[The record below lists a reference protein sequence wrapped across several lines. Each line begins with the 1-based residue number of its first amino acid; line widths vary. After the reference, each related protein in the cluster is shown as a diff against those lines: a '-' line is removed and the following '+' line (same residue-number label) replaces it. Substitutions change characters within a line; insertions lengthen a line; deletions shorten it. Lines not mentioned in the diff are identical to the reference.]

1 MLQGSN
7 YIAAFWEGGGVLHA
21 SAVTDTKVYSTA

>member
-7 YIAAFWEGGGVLHA
+7 YIAAFWEGGVLHA